1 VSHSVDY
8 KYPLSTKGSEI
19 VDANG
24 KHVKLACV
32 NWYGAHMERYVV
44 DGLDVQSID
53 FIADRI
59 KSLGFNCVRLV
70 YSLDMIYLNPIVS
83 RSAISSNPE
92 LFGLKAM
99 NIFKKVV
106 DVLTSRG
113 IMTILNNHIS
123 KAGWCCSTT
132 DGEGLWWTNAYS

>member
-1 VSHSVDY
+1 MAHIWKDTSSMDWMYRVS
-8 KYPLSTKGSEI
+8 T
-19 VDANG
+19 
-24 KHVKLACV
+24 
-32 NWYGAHMERYVV
+32 
-44 DGLDVQSID
+44 
-53 FIADRI
+53 
-59 KSLGFNCVRLV
+59 SLGFNCVRLV